1 MPVLADSGP
10 MTKTD
15 IKSKQFLNQ
24 IYIQQMQ
31 GSAVCFYFC
40 QDVLHLR

>member
-15 IKSKQFLNQ
+15 IKSKRFLNQ
-24 IYIQQMQ
+24 SYVQQMQ
-31 GSAVCFYFC
+31 GNAVCFYFC
-40 QDVLHLR
+40 QDVSHLR